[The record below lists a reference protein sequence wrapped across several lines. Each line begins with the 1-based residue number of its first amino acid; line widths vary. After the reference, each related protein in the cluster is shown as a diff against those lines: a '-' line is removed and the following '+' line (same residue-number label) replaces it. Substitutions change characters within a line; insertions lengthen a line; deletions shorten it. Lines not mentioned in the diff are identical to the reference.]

1 MGSTWRR
8 FPAAK
13 PGQFSAT
20 WETVLVPPET
30 GSYEFILVGSHQACL
45 LIDGIVVLHRF
56 EGGAETTGKSL
67 DLHAGIAY
75 QLRVELWPSRPDLRI
90 KLGWIPPW
98 VRDAEDDDE
107 ALLDAAKRAD
117 AVLFFGGLSHQ
128 YDLEGTDRKDMAL
141 HEGQNELI
149 ARIAEVNARD
159 CCGASERFSGRDAMG
174 KPSSRHCPNVVCW
187 EWKAATPS
195 LTYYWVMSI
204 HPANCR

>member
-8 FPAAK
+8 SPVAKQVSFPQHGK
-13 PGQFSAT
+13 PCSFRRKRAF
-20 WETVLVPPET
+20 
-30 GSYEFILVGSHQACL
+30 YEFILVGSHQACL

-67 DLHAGIAY
+67 ELQAGVAY

-98 VRDAEDDDE
+98 VRDAKEDDE
-107 ALLDAAKRAD
+107 ALLDAVKRAD
-117 AVLFFGGLSHQ
+117 VVLFFGGLSHQ

-149 ARIAEVNARD
+149 ARIAEVNARV
-159 CCGASERFSGRDAMG
+159 CCRA
-174 KPSSRHCPNVVCW
+174 
-187 EWKAATPS
+187 
-195 LTYYWVMSI
+195 
-204 HPANCR
+204 